1 MRRSCFIMQK
11 VQPLQVVIAA
21 LLCVKPIKG
30 LENLLFYKSN
40 SAYASIGCLN
50 AEMINTRWQA
60 SNRN

>member
-1 MRRSCFIMQK
+1 MRRNCFIMQK

-30 LENLLFYKSN
+30 IETLLFYKSN

-50 AEMINTRWQA
+50 AEMIYTC
-60 SNRN
+60 